1 MTTEWIQMILQL
13 GFPTATVIF
22 LAWKGI
28 PWLQNL
34 NQTHRAEIRELIDS
48 HIKKIEE
55 KDVENREIHQQSM
68 RIIEAN
74 TRAINS
80 LASDV
85 GSLKETNESI
95 KNQLERTK
103 ELINWIKTD
112 YKSNAG

>member
-1 MTTEWIQMILQL
+1 MTTEWIQIILQL

-34 NQTHRAEIRELIDS
+34 NQTHRSEIRELIDN
-48 HIKKIEE
+48 HIEKIEE
-55 KDVENREIHQQSM
+55 KDAENREVHQQSM

-80 LASDV
+80 LAHDV
-85 GSLKETNESI
+85 GNLKETNENIRS
-95 KNQLERTK
+95 QLDRTR
-103 ELINWIKTD
+103 ELISWIKTD
-112 YKSNAG
+112 FKPNAD